1 MWKRRSYVLAP
12 LTKLMKLNRKK
23 NFLGGKYSKMPL
35 IILKISKKLISNE
48 VIFAYPDFTKGFDI
62 HVDANDT

>member
-1 MWKRRSYVLAP
+1 MEATIIRLSSFDQTDEVKSQE
-12 LTKLMKLNRKK
+12 KLPWGQVQQNAFE
-23 NFLGGKYSKMPL
+23 N
-35 IILKISKKLISNE
+35 IKISKKLISNE